1 MTHATVI
8 QMRSGKTYVVE
19 RSLETVMEELG
30 SSYARSMY
38 AATEWRKYVTLPAGE
53 VQAGANGPGFG
64 VVADT
69 FFNLDNIETIRRA
82 PAKGD

>member
-1 MTHATVI
+1 MKI
-8 QMRSGKTYVVE
+8 Q
-19 RSLETVMEELG
+19 
-30 SSYARSMY
+30 
-38 AATEWRKYVTLPAGE
+38 
-53 VQAGANGPGFG
+53 VQFNGPGFG